1 MIFEWD
7 TRKNEINK
15 RKHKISFE
23 TAKYVFTDPTRIEI
37 YDEIHSFTDEERVTV
52 LEKVHE
58 VLFVVYTMR
67 KENIRIISA
76 RLATKEEK
84 EAYYGNSLYFTK

>member
-1 MIFEWD
+1 MTFEWD

-23 TAKYVFTDPTRIEI
+23 TAIYVFTDPTRIEI

-52 LEKVHE
+52 LGKVHE

>member
-52 LEKVHE
+52 LGKVHE

>member
-1 MIFEWD
+1 MTFEWD
-7 TRKNEINK
+7 TRKNKINK

-52 LEKVHE
+52 LGKVHE